1 MAKAKN
7 YINNKT
13 NIKIICPIHGIF
25 EQTPKNH
32 FNGSECPKCSLIT
45 KSKKQSKSIDVVIF
59 EFKKIHKNKFDYS
72 KVNYINNNS
81 DIIITCKIHGDFKI
95 NPYHHLKGIGCSK
108 CSGNY
113 RKTNDEFIS
122 ECEKIHNNKYDY
134 SLTNHINNKTKVKI
148 ICKKHG
154 LFLQNPSHH
163 INGHGCPICNSSKGE
178 TKVRE
183 ILNKYKINFIEQKKF
198 SNCKNKQKNRFLRF
212 DFYLIDFNICIEYDG
227 VQHFNPTSSWGGIQ
241 QFLRTSENDRIK
253 NKFCKKNN
261 IKLKRISYKSFNQIE
276 KIIEKII
283 N

>member
-1 MAKAKN
+1 M
-7 YINNKT
+7 
-13 NIKIICPIHGIF
+13 
-25 EQTPKNH
+25 
-32 FNGSECPKCSLIT
+32 IT